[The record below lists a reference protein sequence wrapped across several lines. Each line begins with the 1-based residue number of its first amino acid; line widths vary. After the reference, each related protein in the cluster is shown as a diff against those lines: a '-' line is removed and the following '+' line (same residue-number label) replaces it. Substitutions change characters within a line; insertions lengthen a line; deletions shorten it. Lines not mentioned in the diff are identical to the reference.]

1 LPVLVEKSLRV
12 EHKLSLPP
20 MAVSAQKRSAP
31 GLTAYVD
38 IAPRLGRW
46 KGNEQLS
53 PLTQKFDLPGSGLTV
68 GALSGQHPQAPL
80 RQPI

>member
-38 IAPRLGRW
+38 IAPRLRPW
-46 KGNEQLS
+46 KGNEQLIRL
-53 PLTQKFDLPGSGLTV
+53 PQKSHLFGSGPCSRR
-68 GALSGQHPQAPL
+68 A
-80 RQPI
+80 I